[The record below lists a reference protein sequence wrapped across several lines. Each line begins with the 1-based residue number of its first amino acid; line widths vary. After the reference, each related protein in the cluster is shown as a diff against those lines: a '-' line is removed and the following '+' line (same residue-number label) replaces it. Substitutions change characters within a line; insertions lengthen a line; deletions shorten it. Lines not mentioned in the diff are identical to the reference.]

1 MRDIPEVDV
10 VRLWPGPDLA
20 VPVAAAAAAAVAV
33 AVLVVV
39 LRVLVEDPWDGGL
52 NVVAPVKAVA
62 LDFVLACPVPAGA
75 FIPVPVPVAV
85 VVLALARTPPAGT

>member
-1 MRDIPEVDV
+1 VRDIPEVDV

-20 VPVAAAAAAAVAV
+20 VPAAAAAAAV